1 MKNQSNSINGLNPNS
16 KNITIKTV
24 DSQKEVE
31 HFIHLHEILYKN
43 DPYYVF
49 PIRKEMKALLYKKL
63 LYKKNIEPCI
73 AFNVYLNNVISGRIY
88 LEVFTARPKTPLERR
103 QAAFNFFESIEDQD
117 VANAI
122 FSQADKWVKS
132 QGLDYYYGN
141 TNPLDPDDQ
150 RGVLIK
156 GFDMIPAIMN
166 VYNKKYYKSLFE
178 SYGFGTNDDFY
189 AYKIALD
196 KVPYQRFEVIEKL
209 KKRYHVNIT
218 NADKKN
224 LERDIKDVVQIFDES
239 LYEDD
244 DLRVPEGDRL
254 YELLDSWKN
263 FLDFNL
269 IKIART
275 DEGRPIGFAMIVPD
289 FNQALIH
296 LKGKWNI
303 VQILKL
309 LYYKNRITIARGM
322 IQMVVRDYQGKGIIN
337 MMYQEYFQQLKE
349 RGYTLIDASTIGS
362 KNYRSRQA
370 IEKLAGEL
378 YKVFRLYDRK
388 L

>member
-1 MKNQSNSINGLNPNS
+1 MKDQTESINGLDNNN
-16 KNITIKTV
+16 KNITIRIV
-24 DSQKEVE
+24 DSQKEIE
-31 HFIHLHEILYKN
+31 NFIHLHERLYK
-43 DPYYVF
+43 DDSYYVF
-49 PIRKEMKALLYKKL
+49 PIRKEMKTMLYNKL
-63 LYKKNIEPCI
+63 LYQKNVEPCV
-73 AFNVYLNNVISGRIY
+73 AFNVYVNDIISARIY

-103 QAAFNFFESIEDQD
+103 QAAFNYFESIEDQD

-122 FSQADKWVKS
+122 FSQADDWVKS

-150 RGVLIK
+150 RGVLIE
-156 GFDMIPAIMN
+156 GFDMIPTIMN

-189 AYKIALD
+189 AYKLKFD
-196 KVPYQRFEVIEKL
+196 KVPYPRYEIIEKL
-209 KKRYHVNIT
+209 KQRYRVNIMK
-218 NADKKN
+218 ADKKN
-224 LERDIKDVVQIFDES
+224 LEREVKDVVQIFNES

-244 DLRVPEGDRL
+244 DLRVPEGDKL

-263 FLDFNL
+263 FLDFEL

-275 DEGRPIGFAMIVPD
+275 DEGRPVGFAMIVPD

-303 VQILKL
+303 FQIIRL
-309 LYYKNRITIARGM
+309 LYYKNKITRARAM

-337 MMYQEYFQQLKE
+337 MIYQEYFQQLKQ

-362 KNYRSRQA
+362 RNYRSRQA
-370 IEKLAGEL
+370 LEKLGGEL

>member
-1 MKNQSNSINGLNPNS
+1 MKNQSNS
-16 KNITIKTV
+16 KNESNTNNKDITVRIV
-24 DSQKEVE
+24 DNQKEINN
-31 HFIHLHEILYKN
+31 FIHLHEILYKD

-49 PIRKEMKALLYKKL
+49 PIRKEMKNMLHNRL
-63 LYKKNIEPCI
+63 LYKKNIEPCV
-73 AFNVYLNNVISGRIY
+73 AFNVYVNDIISARIY
-88 LEVFTARPKTPLERR
+88 LEVFTARPKKPLERR
-103 QAAFNFFESIEDQD
+103 QAAFNYFESIENQE
-117 VANAI
+117 VANTI
-122 FSQADKWVKS
+122 FTQADNWVRL

-150 RGVLIK
+150 RGVLIE
-156 GFDMIPAIMN
+156 GFDMIPTIMN

-178 SYGFGTNDDFY
+178 TYGFGTNDDFY
-189 AYKIALD
+189 AYKLKFD
-196 KVPYQRFEVIEKL
+196 KVPYQRYEIIEKL
-209 KKRYHVNIT
+209 KKRYHVNVMS
-218 NADKKN
+218 ADKKH
-224 LERDIKDVVQIFDES
+224 LEKEVKDVVQIFDEA

-244 DLRVPEGDRL
+244 DLRVPEGDKL

-263 FLDFNL
+263 FLDFEL
-269 IKIART
+269 IKIVRT

-303 VQILKL
+303 FQILKL
-309 LYYKNRITIARGM
+309 LYYKNKITRARAM
-322 IQMVVRDYQGKGIIN
+322 IQMVVRDYQGKGIVNI
-337 MMYQEYFQQLKE
+337 MYQEYFQILQQ

-362 KNYRSRQA
+362 KNYKSCQA
-370 IEKLAGEL
+370 IEKLGGEL